1 VKGRREGPAAKGGR
15 EGPAAKGRPRPAKA
29 ASPALP
35 REVRIIGGAWKRTRL
50 PVVDRPG
57 LRPTPDRVR
66 ETVFNWLGQSLP
78 GWRCLD
84 AFAGSGALGFEAAS
98 RGAAEVVLL
107 ERDPAAAA
115 SLRATQTRLSA
126 DAVRV
131 ERGDAL
137 QWMARAPAGSFD
149 LVFLDPP
156 FESPL
161 LAAALPAA
169 GRIVG
174 DGGYLYV
181 EAASP
186 VQAARAGPRFEL
198 FRSGRAG
205 AVHFQL
211 LRRAASGQAAPAQ
224 SLHSADIEGK
234 PET

>member
-1 VKGRREGPAAKGGR
+1 MSARRPAAPLQR
-15 EGPAAKGRPRPAKA
+15 
-29 ASPALP
+29 ALP

-115 SLRATQTRLSA
+115 NLRATKTRLGA
-126 DAVRV
+126 EAVQV
-131 ERGDAL
+131 ERADSL
-137 QWMARAPAGSFD
+137 HWMARAAAESFD
-149 LVFLDPP
+149 LVFVDPP
-156 FESPL
+156 FESSL
-161 LAAALPAA
+161 LARALPAA
-169 GRIVG
+169 GRIVR

-181 EAASP
+181 ESATP
-186 VQAARAGPRFEL
+186 VDPADAGPLMEL
-198 FRSGRAG
+198 FRAG
-205 AVHFQL
+205 QAGTVHFQL
-211 LRRAASGQAAPAQ
+211 LRRSGPGQ
-224 SLHSADIEGK
+224 SLHSAEIEGD
-234 PET
+234 PAT